1 MSRTRVSLRMQ
12 ALQGLD
18 PATAVPPVAVATG
31 KKRKAATVAAPAD
44 VSNPAFNTV
53 GVVAPRKRLKDNA
66 TGTNSAFNL
75 SIVLVEF
82 SSDALR

>member
-1 MSRTRVSLRMQ
+1 M
-12 ALQGLD
+12 QGLD
-18 PATAVPPVAVATG
+18 PATVVPPVAVATDG
-31 KKRKAATVAAPAD
+31 QEAEGRHGSGGARGCLH
-44 VSNPAFNTV
+44 
-53 GVVAPRKRLKDNA
+53 GVMAPRKRLKDNA